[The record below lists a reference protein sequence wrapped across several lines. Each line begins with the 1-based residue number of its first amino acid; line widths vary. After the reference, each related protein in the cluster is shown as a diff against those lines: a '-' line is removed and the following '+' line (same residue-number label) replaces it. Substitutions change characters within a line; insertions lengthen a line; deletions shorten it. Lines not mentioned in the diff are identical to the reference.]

1 MTRRNLF
8 RIRPLHKLRASIIVI
23 GRFTANCFH
32 LDRSIFQYI
41 FVVVKLGYIAL
52 GARTLRGW
60 LVTASE
66 GVHAADQP
74 DFRLLIVNKFTIT
87 SRWGRVLIQLQLLL
101 LPKMLLIMIL
111 WGTPV
116 LLLLVIRTSSIV
128 VKRAEH
134 SFIFLAIGI
143 QHVITRWV
151 SRRIFYRIIIVILMT
166 AALLLQLK
174 PSLVVLTL

>member
-1 MTRRNLF
+1 MTRRHLF

-23 GRFTANCFH
+23 GRFAANCLH
-32 LDRSIFQYI
+32 LDRSILCI
-41 FVVVKLGYIAL
+41 VVKLGYIAL
-52 GARTLRGW
+52 GARALRGW

-74 DFRLLIVNKFTIT
+74 DFRLLIVNKFIIT

-116 LLLLVIRTSSIV
+116 LLLLVIRTASIV